1 VEVKKPVVREK
12 GLEREKAWLEKEY
25 HNTLAELERL
35 REVLRG
41 EVEMDLDEISPDLYE
56 RDKTMALIQ
65 SLEMRLDS
73 IKRALRAIEKGT
85 YGICERCGAPIDP
98 ARLEARPD
106 ATLCLK
112 CQSEL
117 ERIVK
122 RRRVKGEMGF

>member
-1 VEVKKPVVREK
+1 
-12 GLEREKAWLEKEY
+12 
-25 HNTLAELERL
+25 
-35 REVLRG
+35 
-41 EVEMDLDEISPDLYE
+41 MDLDEISPDLYE

>member
-1 VEVKKPVVREK
+1 MVREK